1 MSQKEKN
8 ARPDNRAAKKEAVL
22 GTNKKNRMALI
33 VALACAV
40 VLIGAGIFLFALKG
54 KQAPPNISAAGTTVT
69 YPAELFNDGKARFF
83 EYKTGNGITTK
94 YFVLKSSDGVIRA
107 AFDACDVC
115 WPQGKGYY
123 QEGDSMVCRNCG
135 RRFASIRVNEVT
147 GGCNPG
153 SLAQQVVGGQVRIQ
167 VKDILEGE
175 KYFRFPKE
183 G

>member
-1 MSQKEKN
+1 MSQRKEN
-8 ARPDNRAAKKEAVL
+8 ARPDNRATKKEAVL
-22 GTNKKNRMALI
+22 GTNKKNQLPLI
-33 VALACAV
+33 VALVCAV
-40 VLIGAGIFLFALKG
+40 LVIGAGILFLVLKG
-54 KQAPPNISAAGTTVT
+54 KQVPSSVTATATTIA
-69 YPAELFNDGKARFF
+69 YPVELFNDGKARFF
-83 EYKTGNGITTK
+83 QHKASDGVTTK
-94 YFVLKSSDGVIRA
+94 YFILRSSDGVIRA

-123 QEGDSMVCRNCG
+123 QDGDSMVCRNCG

-153 SLAQQVVGGQVRIQ
+153 SLAQQVVGGKVLIQ
-167 VKDILEGE
+167 IKDILEGE